1 MIISGVASGNLPRG
15 LVLKVSF
22 LTIDLGTN
30 EEVGKVV
37 MKKAIIVDVD
47 LTLVGDTPFD
57 MERCHNFSYL
67 KEWHVNTLQ
76 AEKLE
81 VGVELVK
88 FFHGAGFDLV
98 IMTARDV
105 TGRGELMMKLKELG
119 IHRLFTEVLMRESV
133 DNGKPSD
140 YVKGKM
146 IDAVAGKYKFLF
158 AMDDANHNLYRGR
171 GIKIFDANNWNGK
184 EVNS

>member
-1 MIISGVASGNLPRG
+1 MVWPRG
-15 LVLKVSF
+15 ICPGALCLKLYF

-37 MKKAIIVDVD
+37 MKKAVIVDVD

-57 MERCHNFSYL
+57 MERCHSFSYL
-67 KEWHVNTLQ
+67 KEWHINTLQ

-88 FFHGAGFDLV
+88 FFHDAGFDLV

-105 TGRGELMMKLKELG
+105 TGRAELMMKLKELG
-119 IHRLFTEVLMRESV
+119 IHRLFSEVLMRESV

-146 IDAVAGKYKFLF
+146 IDKVAHKYNFVF

-171 GIKIFDANNWNGK
+171 GIKIFDANKWNGK

>member
-1 MIISGVASGNLPRG
+1 
-15 LVLKVSF
+15 
-22 LTIDLGTN
+22 
-30 EEVGKVV
+30 
-37 MKKAIIVDVD
+37 MKKAVIVDVD

-57 MERCHNFSYL
+57 MDKCHSFEYL
-67 KEWHVNTLQ
+67 KEWHGETLK

-81 VGVELVK
+81 LGVQLAK

-98 IMTARDV
+98 VMTARDV
-105 TGRGELMMKLKELG
+105 TGREELMMKLKELG
-119 IHRLFTEVLMRESV
+119 IHRLFTEILMRESV

-140 YVKGKM
+140 FVKGKM
-146 IDAVAGKYKFLF
+146 IDAVADKYNFLF
-158 AMDDANHNLYRGR
+158 AMDDANHNLYRSR

>member
-1 MIISGVASGNLPRG
+1 MWPWGICPEALD
-15 LVLKVSF
+15 LKLYF
-22 LTIDLGTN
+22 LTIDLGTH

-57 MERCHNFSYL
+57 MDRCHDFSYL
-67 KEWHVNTLQ
+67 KEWHGETLK

-81 VGVELVK
+81 IGVK
-88 FFHGAGFDLV
+88 FVKFLHAGGFDLV

-105 TGRGELMMKLKELG
+105 TGRQELMMKLKELG
-119 IHRLFTEVLMRESV
+119 IHRLFAEILMRESI
-133 DNGKPSD
+133 DNGKPSE

-146 IDAVAGKYKFLF
+146 IDAVAGKYNFLF
-158 AMDDANHNLYRGR
+158 AMDDAHHALYNKR
-171 GIKIFDANNWNGK
+171 GIKVLNANNWNGK

>member
-1 MIISGVASGNLPRG
+1 MVWPRG
-15 LVLKVSF
+15 ICPGALCLKLYF

-57 MERCHNFSYL
+57 MERCHSFSYL
-67 KEWHVNTLQ
+67 KEWHINTLK

-81 VGVELVK
+81 VGVELAR
-88 FFHGAGFDLV
+88 FFHDAGFKLV

-105 TGRGELMMKLKELG
+105 TGREELMMKLRELG
-119 IHRLFTEVLMRESV
+119 IARLFSEILMRESI

-146 IDAVAGKYKFLF
+146 IDAVGHKYNFVF
-158 AMDDANHNLYRGR
+158 AMDDANHNLYRSR
-171 GIKIFDANNWNGK
+171 GIKVFDANNWNGK

>member
-1 MIISGVASGNLPRG
+1 MVWPRG
-15 LVLKVSF
+15 ICPGALGLKLYF
-22 LTIDLGTN
+22 LTIDLGTH

-57 MERCHNFSYL
+57 MERCHSFSYL
-67 KEWHVNTLQ
+67 KEWHINTLQ

-88 FFHGAGFDLV
+88 FLHAGGFDLV

-105 TGRGELMMKLKELG
+105 TGRQELMVKLKELG
-119 IHRLFTEVLMRESV
+119 IHRLFSEILMRESV

-146 IDAVAGKYKFLF
+146 IDKVEHKYNFLF
-158 AMDDANHNLYRGR
+158 AMDDANHNLYRSR

>member
-1 MIISGVASGNLPRG
+1 
-15 LVLKVSF
+15 
-22 LTIDLGTN
+22 
-30 EEVGKVV
+30 

-57 MERCHNFSYL
+57 IERCHSFSYL
-67 KEWHVNTLQ
+67 KEWHLQTLQ

-81 VGVELVK
+81 VGVELVN
-88 FFHGAGFDLV
+88 FFHDAGFQLV

-105 TGRGELMMKLKELG
+105 TGREELMMKLRELG
-119 IHRLFTEVLMRESV
+119 IAQLFTEILMRESV

-146 IDAVAGKYKFLF
+146 INAVEHKYDFVF
-158 AMDDANHNLYRGR
+158 AMDDANHNLYRSR
-171 GIKIFDANNWNGK
+171 GIKIFDANFWNGK
-184 EVNS
+184 GVE